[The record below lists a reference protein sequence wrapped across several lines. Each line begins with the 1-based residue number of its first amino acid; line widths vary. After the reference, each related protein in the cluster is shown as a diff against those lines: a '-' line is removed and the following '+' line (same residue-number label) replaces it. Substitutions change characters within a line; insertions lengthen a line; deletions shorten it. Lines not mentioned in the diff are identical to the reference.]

1 MDLETKKKKLELARV
16 SLAKEEIELKIC
28 EKEEEINRLR
38 EAIRKQDSRIQ
49 ELTEELENR

>member
-28 EKEEEINRLR
+28 EREEEINRLR